1 MIEQLSFL
9 DPRGD
14 TREDECGLSPAR
26 LIAFAKAQGWPVRKI
41 YGRYWISA
49 THYRQWVATLNK
61 PLTRTFGQLSHR
73 LQQQAVGR
81 FPTRN
86 VCGYYH
92 DEFIY
97 TLDQY
102 FNLVSRELPKGCTY
116 GGTHEAADREH

>member
-1 MIEQLSFL
+1 MSEQLSFL

-49 THYRQWVATLNK
+49 THYRQWVATLDR
-61 PLTRTFGQLSHR
+61 PLTRTFAELSRR
-73 LQQQAVGR
+73 LQQQAIGR

-86 VCGYYH
+86 ACGYYH
-92 DEFIY
+92 DDFIY

-102 FNLVSRELPKGCTY
+102 FNLVSRELI
-116 GGTHEAADREH
+116 GGTHETADREN